1 VAHNLK
7 REFTSLPNILTMLRV
22 AAIPVVLIYIDN
34 ESPLRSFVAALVYS
48 ATALTDWFDG
58 YLARKW
64 NQVSLVGKYLD
75 PLADKLLVMA
85 TLVWMVPLGRI
96 EAWVVILLLAREL
109 SISALRSVAS
119 SEGLVISAREMGKR
133 KTALQM
139 AAILCL
145 IIHFRYPILFTDNY
159 VDAHIVGLYTIYIS
173 LVFSLFS
180 AIEYMQLFV
189 RAVGKT
195 RPSDP
200 PPTARPI
207 EDQQ

>member
-7 REFTSLPNILTMLRV
+7 RELTSLPNILTMLRV

-34 ESPLRSFVAALVYS
+34 ESPLRCFVSALVYS

-64 NQVSLVGKYLD
+64 NQVSLIGKYLD

-180 AIEYMQLFV
+180 AVEYVQLFA

-195 RPSDP
+195 SASDP
-200 PPTARPI
+200 APSAKAI
-207 EDQQ
+207 EEQQ